1 MTGEPV
7 MVSAQGEPRAGKST
21 IDKAG
26 LGSRTRHKSAG
37 ISLLWVAF
45 LLTGCATT
53 PPGNPDNICDI
64 FDDKPGWYA
73 HAQRAQKKWQSPIPI
88 MMSIMYQ
95 ESGFVHN
102 ARPPRRKILWLV
114 PGPRKSSAAGYAQA
128 KVETWKEYERSSGNA
143 WARRDRFKDAID
155 FIGWYNHQSTRRS
168 SINSRDS
175 YHLYLAYHE
184 GHGGFNRGSYRSKQW
199 LQTTARQVANRS
211 DRYAAQ
217 LAKCEKRFQRS
228 WWWPF

>member
-1 MTGEPV
+1 MTGQPV
-7 MVSAQGEPRAGKST
+7 MTVQGTPRAGINWVMAT
-21 IDKAG
+21 AIG
-26 LGSRTRHKSAG
+26 QRVSRTGFGLFVLAA
-37 ISLLWVAF
+37 AF

-53 PPGNPDNICDI
+53 PPGNPNNLCDI
-64 FDDKPGWYA
+64 FDDKPGWYG
-73 HAQRAQKKWQSPIPI
+73 HAQRAQKKWQAPIPT

-102 ARPPRRKILWLV
+102 ARPPRRKILWV
-114 PGPRKSSAAGYAQA
+114 IPGPRKSSAAGYAQA

-143 WARRDRFKDAID
+143 WARRARFKDAID

-168 SINSRDS
+168 NIHSRDPYS
-175 YHLYLAYHE
+175 LYLAYHE

-199 LQTTARQVANRS
+199 LQATARQVANRS

-217 LAKCEKRFQRS
+217 LAQCEKRFQRS